1 MPLQL
6 QTIAVDG
13 RSRVQMQVAT
23 QTTAHRHGCHE
34 AHFVQTVIDPHAFGF
49 DHDRFVKKLRQKR
62 QGQKTMCNGRPKRP
76 LLRTHYIGVYPLVVA
91 RGLGK
96 QVDLLLGDVHPFG
109 RCHVLAHTGGQ
120 IGQSFKCFHENH
132 FILLKARKVSM
143 ARHRFAVRSGFI
155 RIILYFMSSAPNL
168 LSLIQQLSHLPHRV
182 DRHLWLNDVVHWIR
196 GPRTSPHEAAA
207 RLDLL
212 VDTLLAR
219 TENID
224 AWQAWWQGFMADTDA
239 TPLLADLGFASRA
252 AFMSDLGHRLRM
264 KFLPATPD
272 TRDLGAL
279 FHFLKPEPF
288 DVQWLQAM
296 DEHTL
301 NSLTRLILP
310 HAPTQAPPDLQL
322 SLMDALTYCVGQIN
336 ATGHSAEIRT
346 RMASR
351 IENTRPFHE
360 LPMALEAFR
369 QALQQ
374 SGPHSPDCQLAAQQ
388 LKGQL
393 DDCRHAAYT
402 VYSHLQEHGIS
413 VGIVFRLRQL
423 RHLVI
428 RCKHLM
434 EALLTHVPVPAML
447 ALMAHLAQVSHDSRS
462 IGSLWVANSHMLAE
476 KVAQRSAES
485 GEHYITRDGAE
496 YRRMLGKA
504 LGGGAVIGLTTWVK
518 FGILGLA
525 LSPFWAGLAAGTNY
539 ALSFVLVMLLHWTVA
554 TKQPAVTA
562 PAMAAKLKHID
573 DDAGVQN
580 FVDEVAHLVRSQIAA
595 ILGNLLAVVPVV
607 LLICWVLSQLGLMP
621 MTSVTEANYVF
632 SSLSLLGPTAFFAAF
647 TGVLLFASSIIAGWV
662 ENAFVLHQLDS
673 ALRFHP
679 RLRRWIGARGADR
692 VGLYLQ
698 RNISGLAANI
708 SLGLMLGLVPVIA
721 LFFGLSLDVRH
732 VTLAAGQLAAAVF
745 SLGIGALT
753 TPAFGWALAGVAI
766 IGPLNLGIS
775 FYLAF
780 RVALVSQN
788 VSIFN
793 RSRIR
798 RAIAQR
804 IQSRPLSFFSP
815 PLKALP
821 PSPKG

>member
-1 MPLQL
+1 MSPTPQL
-6 QTIAVDG
+6 PG
-13 RSRVQMQVAT
+13 
-23 QTTAHRHGCHE
+23 
-34 AHFVQTVIDPHAFGF
+34 
-49 DHDRFVKKLRQKR
+49 
-62 QGQKTMCNGRPKRP
+62 
-76 LLRTHYIGVYPLVVA
+76 
-91 RGLGK
+91 
-96 QVDLLLGDVHPFG
+96 
-109 RCHVLAHTGGQ
+109 
-120 IGQSFKCFHENH
+120 
-132 FILLKARKVSM
+132 
-143 ARHRFAVRSGFI
+143 
-155 RIILYFMSSAPNL
+155 
-168 LSLIQQLSHLPHRV
+168 LIQQLPHLDNRI

-196 GPRTSPHEAAA
+196 GPRTSPLEAAS
-207 RLDLL
+207 RLGLL
-212 VDTLLAR
+212 ADTLLAR
-219 TENID
+219 PENTQ
-224 AWQAWWQGFMADTDA
+224 AWQAWWQKFLADTDA

-252 AFMSDLGHRLRM
+252 AFISDLGHRLRM

-279 FHFLKPEPF
+279 FLFLKPEPF
-288 DVQWLQAM
+288 DVQWLQAL
-296 DEHTL
+296 DEQTL
-301 NSLTRLILP
+301 SSLSRLLLP
-310 HAPTQAPPDLQL
+310 GAPTQAPPDLQR
-322 SLMDALTYCVGQIN
+322 SLLDALTYCVGQIN

-374 SGPHSPDCQLAAQQ
+374 SGPHSPTCQLAAQQ
-388 LKGQL
+388 LKGRL
-393 DDCRHAAYT
+393 DECRHAAYT

-434 EALLTHVPVPAML
+434 EALLTHAPVPAML

-462 IGSLWVANSHMLAE
+462 IANLWLANSQMLAE

-485 GEHYITRDGAE
+485 GEHYITRDGTE

-518 FGILGLA
+518 FGIVGLA

-539 ALSFVLVMLLHWTVA
+539 AASFVLIMLLHWTVA

-562 PAMAAKLKHID
+562 PAMAAKLKHIED
-573 DDAGVQN
+573 NAGVQN
-580 FVDEVAHLVRSQIAA
+580 FVDEVAHLFRSQIAA

-607 LLICWVLSQLGLMP
+607 VLICWGLNQLGLMP
-621 MTSVTEANYVF
+621 MASVAEASYVM
-632 SSLSLLGPTAFFAAF
+632 SSLNLLGPTVLFAAF

-662 ENAFVLHQLDS
+662 ENAFVLHQLDT

-679 RLRRWIGARGADR
+679 KLRRWTGVRGADR
-692 VGLYLQ
+692 VGLFLQ

-708 SLGLMLGLVPVIA
+708 SLGLMLGLVPVVA
-721 LFFGLSLDVRH
+721 MFFGLNLDVRH

-745 SLGIGALT
+745 TMGVPALS

-766 IGPLNLGIS
+766 IGPLNLGVS

-780 RVALVSQN
+780 RVALASQN

-793 RSRIR
+793 RIRIR

-804 IQSRPLSFFSP
+804 IQSRPLSFFRP
-815 PLKALP
+815 PVNA
-821 PSPKG
+821 

>member
-1 MPLQL
+1 
-6 QTIAVDG
+6 
-13 RSRVQMQVAT
+13 
-23 QTTAHRHGCHE
+23 
-34 AHFVQTVIDPHAFGF
+34 
-49 DHDRFVKKLRQKR
+49 
-62 QGQKTMCNGRPKRP
+62 
-76 LLRTHYIGVYPLVVA
+76 
-91 RGLGK
+91 
-96 QVDLLLGDVHPFG
+96 
-109 RCHVLAHTGGQ
+109 
-120 IGQSFKCFHENH
+120 
-132 FILLKARKVSM
+132 M
-143 ARHRFAVRSGFI
+143 A
-155 RIILYFMSSAPNL
+155 SSPNL
-168 LSLIQQLSHLPHRV
+168 LSLIQQLPHLTHRV
-182 DRHLWLNDVVHWIR
+182 DRHLWLNDVVHWVR
-196 GPRTSPHEAAA
+196 GARHSPQEAAA
-207 RLDLL
+207 RLALL
-212 VDTLLAR
+212 VETLLAR
-219 TENID
+219 PENEQ
-224 AWQAWWQGFMADTDA
+224 AWHTWWQGFMAQADA

-252 AFMSDLGHRLRM
+252 AFISDLGHRLRM

-279 FHFLKPEPF
+279 FQFLKPEPF
-288 DVQWLQAM
+288 DVQWLQAL
-296 DEHTL
+296 DEQTIEG
-301 NSLTRLILP
+301 LTRLILP
-310 HAPTQAPPDLQL
+310 HAPSQAPANLQL

-351 IENTRPFHE
+351 VENTRPFHE

-374 SGPHSPDCQLAAQQ
+374 SGPHSAACQLATQQ
-388 LKGQL
+388 LKAQL

-428 RCKHLM
+428 RCKHLL
-434 EALLTHVPVPAML
+434 EALLTHAPVSGML
-447 ALMAHLAQVSHDSRS
+447 ALLAHLAQVSHDSRS
-462 IGSLWVANSHMLAE
+462 IGSLWVANSQMLAE

-485 GEHYITRDGAE
+485 GEHYITRDGTE

-518 FGILGLA
+518 FGILGMA

-539 ALSFVLVMLLHWTVA
+539 AVSFVVVMLLHWTVA

-580 FVDEVAHLVRSQIAA
+580 FVDEVAHLFRSQIAA

-607 LLICWVLSQLGLMP
+607 LLICWTLVQLGLMP
-621 MTSVTEANYVF
+621 MTNETEANYVL
-632 SSLSLLGPTAFFAAF
+632 SSVSLLGPTALFAAF
-647 TGVLLFASSIIAGWV
+647 TGILLFASSIIAGWV

-673 ALRFHP
+673 ALRYHP
-679 RLRRWIGARGADR
+679 KLRRWIGVRGADR

-721 LFFGLSLDVRH
+721 MFFGLGLDVRH
-732 VTLAAGQLAAAVF
+732 VTLAAGQIAAAVF
-745 SLGIGALT
+745 TLGFSVLST
-753 TPAFGWALAGVAI
+753 SAFAWALAGLIV
-766 IGPLNLGIS
+766 IGPLNLGVS

-780 RVALVSQN
+780 RVALASQN
-788 VSIFN
+788 VSNFN
-793 RSRIR
+793 RGRIR
-798 RAIAQR
+798 QAIGQR
-804 IQSRPLSFFSP
+804 IQSRPLTFFRP
-815 PLKALP
+815 PQKSASL
-821 PSPKG
+821 

>member
-1 MPLQL
+1 MPS
-6 QTIAVDG
+6 T
-13 RSRVQMQVAT
+13 
-23 QTTAHRHGCHE
+23 
-34 AHFVQTVIDPHAFGF
+34 
-49 DHDRFVKKLRQKR
+49 
-62 QGQKTMCNGRPKRP
+62 
-76 LLRTHYIGVYPLVVA
+76 
-91 RGLGK
+91 
-96 QVDLLLGDVHPFG
+96 
-109 RCHVLAHTGGQ
+109 
-120 IGQSFKCFHENH
+120 
-132 FILLKARKVSM
+132 
-143 ARHRFAVRSGFI
+143 
-155 RIILYFMSSAPNL
+155 PNL
-168 LSLIQQLSHLPHRV
+168 LSLIQQLPLLTQRV
-182 DRHLWLNDVVHWIR
+182 DRHLWLNDVVQWIR
-196 GPRTSPHEAAA
+196 GHRRSPLEAAA
-207 RLDLL
+207 RMGLL

-219 TENID
+219 PENRQS
-224 AWQAWWQGFMADTDA
+224 WEKWWCGFLADTDA

-252 AFMSDLGHRLRM
+252 AFISDLGHRMRM
-264 KFLPATPD
+264 KFLPSTPD

-279 FHFLKPEPF
+279 FLFLKPEPF
-288 DVQWLQAM
+288 DVQWLQAL

-301 NSLTRLILP
+301 SGLTRLILP
-310 HAPTQAPPDLQL
+310 DAPSEAPPNLQA
-322 SLMDALTYCVGQIN
+322 SLMDALTYCIGQIN

-351 IENTRPFHE
+351 KENTRPFHE

-374 SGPHSPDCQLAAQQ
+374 GGPHSPACQTAAQA

-428 RCKHLM
+428 RCKHLL
-434 EALLTHVPVPAML
+434 EALLTHAPVPAVL
-447 ALMAHLAQVSHDSRS
+447 ALLAHLAQVSHDNRS
-462 IGSLWVANSHMLAE
+462 IASLWVSNSHMLAE

-504 LGGGAVIGLTTWVK
+504 LGGGAVIGLTTWAK
-518 FGILGLA
+518 FAIVGLA
-525 LSPFWAGLAAGTNY
+525 LSPFWAGLAAGSNY

-573 DDAGVQN
+573 DDDGVQG
-580 FVDEVAHLVRSQIAA
+580 FVDEVANLFRSQIAA

-607 LLICWVLSQLGLMP
+607 LLISLGLNQLGFQPMASEAEAHYVLS
-621 MTSVTEANYVF
+621 SV
-632 SSLSLLGPTAFFAAF
+632 SLLGPTALFAAF
-647 TGVLLFASSIIAGWV
+647 TGVLLFTSSIIAGWA

-673 ALRFHP
+673 ALRYHT
-679 RLRRWIGARGADR
+679 RLRRWIGVNGADR

-708 SLGLMLGLVPVIA
+708 SLGLLLGLVPVVA
-721 LFFGLSLDVRH
+721 LFFGLDLDVRH
-732 VTLAAGQLAAAVF
+732 VTLTAGQMAAAVF
-745 SLGIGALT
+745 TLGFPALS
-753 TPAFGWALAGVAI
+753 TPAFGWALAGLLV
-766 IGPLNLGIS
+766 IGPLNLGVS

-780 RVALVSQN
+780 RVALASQN
-788 VSIFN
+788 VSVFN

-798 RAIAQR
+798 HAIGQR
-804 IQSRPLSFFSP
+804 IQSKPLSFFSP
-815 PLKALP
+815 PLKADSL
-821 PSPKG
+821 SA

>member
-1 MPLQL
+1 
-6 QTIAVDG
+6 
-13 RSRVQMQVAT
+13 
-23 QTTAHRHGCHE
+23 
-34 AHFVQTVIDPHAFGF
+34 
-49 DHDRFVKKLRQKR
+49 
-62 QGQKTMCNGRPKRP
+62 
-76 LLRTHYIGVYPLVVA
+76 
-91 RGLGK
+91 
-96 QVDLLLGDVHPFG
+96 
-109 RCHVLAHTGGQ
+109 
-120 IGQSFKCFHENH
+120 
-132 FILLKARKVSM
+132 M
-143 ARHRFAVRSGFI
+143 AST
-155 RIILYFMSSAPNL
+155 LNL
-168 LSLIQQLSHLPHRV
+168 LNLIQQLPHLTERV

-196 GPRTSPHEAAA
+196 GSRTSPHEAAA
-207 RLDLL
+207 RLGML
-212 VDTLLAR
+212 VNTLLAR
-219 TENID
+219 QENLL
-224 AWQAWWQGFMADTDA
+224 AWQTWWQGFLAEADA

-252 AFMSDLGHRLRM
+252 AFISDLGHRLRM

-279 FHFLKPEPF
+279 FQFLKPEPF
-288 DVQWLQAM
+288 DVQWLQAL
-296 DEHTL
+296 DEKTL
-301 NSLTRLILP
+301 NGLTRLVLP
-310 HAPTQAPPDLQL
+310 SAPTQAPPDLQL
-322 SLMDALTYCVGQIN
+322 SLLDALTYCVGQIN

-351 IENTRPFHE
+351 VENTRPFHE

-374 SGPHSPDCQLAAQQ
+374 MGPHSPACQSAAQD
-388 LKGQL
+388 LKGKL

-428 RCKHLM
+428 RCKHLL
-434 EALLTHVPVPAML
+434 EALLSHAPVPAML
-447 ALMAHLAQVSHDSRS
+447 DLLAHLTQVSHDSRS
-462 IGSLWVANSHMLAE
+462 IASLWMANSHVLAE

-504 LGGGAVIGLTTWVK
+504 LGGGAVIGLTTWAK
-518 FGILGLA
+518 FVILGMA

-539 ALSFVLVMLLHWTVA
+539 AVSFVVVMLLHWTVA

-562 PAMAAKLKHID
+562 PAMAAKLKQID
-573 DDAGVQN
+573 DNAGVQI
-580 FVDEVAHLVRSQIAA
+580 FVDEVAHLFRSQIAA
-595 ILGNLLAVVPVV
+595 ILGNLMAVVPVV
-607 LLICWVLSQLGLMP
+607 ILICWGLSQLGLLP
-621 MTSVTEANYVF
+621 MTSTAEANYVL
-632 SSLSLLGPTAFFAAF
+632 SSLDLLGPTALFAAF

-679 RLRRWIGARGADR
+679 RLRRWIGVRGADR

-721 LFFGLSLDVRH
+721 LFFGLGLDIRH

-745 SLGIGALT
+745 TLGIPVLS
-753 TPAFGWALAGVAI
+753 TPEFVWALAGVAL
-766 IGPLNLGIS
+766 IGPLNLSVS

-780 RVALVSQN
+780 RVALASQN
-788 VSIFN
+788 VSIHN
-793 RSRIR
+793 RTRIR
-798 RAIAQR
+798 RAIGRR
-804 IQSRPLSFFSP
+804 IQFQPLSFFRP
-815 PLKALP
+815 PLKTPRSADEQ
-821 PSPKG
+821 